1 VFFYMSK
8 ILWVATDPVNATVF
22 ASMLGALL
30 LFTGRWRGARR
41 LVLAGIVGLAVLGF
55 SPVPKLLLRPLEER
69 LPRPPDDSR
78 PVAGLVVLGG
88 IGWSRG
94 EVTLSS
100 TGTRILAGIRL
111 AHKHPHSLVV
121 FSGGNP
127 EIGGSEGETEARAA
141 AMLLAAAEIA
151 RDRVVL
157 EHRSR
162 NTWENALFTRDLVR
176 TRAGQRWLLVT
187 SAFHMPRAIG
197 AFRAVGLELEPHP
210 VDFRTEREPGTDL
223 VPFGHAADGL
233 ALAGIAIREWVG
245 LAVYYLAGYTDEYLP
260 APRR

>member
-8 ILWVATDPVNATVF
+8 ILWVATDPVNATVI

-41 LVLAGIVGLAVLGF
+41 LVLGGIVGLAVLGF

-69 LPRPPDDSR
+69 LPRPPDTR

-88 IGWSRG
+88 ISWARG

-111 AHKHPHSLVV
+111 AQEHPHSTVA

-127 EIGGSEGETEARAA
+127 TIGGSEAETEARAA
-141 AMLLAAAEIA
+141 AMLLAAAGIA

-157 EHRSR
+157 ENRSR

-176 TRAGQRWLLVT
+176 PRAGQRWLLVT

-210 VDFRTEREPGTDL
+210 VDFRTERERRTDL